1 MQPKSRN
8 GLLLAAIINLLRRI
22 TFLTLIFDQ
31 SLFLLHDSQKHKIN
45 KHMSNKKDG
54 NEHSETPQELVIAL
68 VSAVGCDLGHFIRLI
83 EEELDLYDFTVN
95 SIRVSSDFLKSINPP
110 ERALTK
116 LASINHMMT
125 AGNSYRDICRD
136 NGALAHAAIAKIA
149 EMRASKGE
157 HEEPKPLDKHAW
169 IIRSL
174 KHPDEVKV
182 LRDAYGDRLFVLGI
196 HASEEKRRSTLEAK
210 RRSADSTRIIDQLI
224 ERDAQEKDGHGQH
237 TRDTFHLSDFFI
249 NEDQNADKNRAD
261 IERVFKL
268 IFGHPYTTPTFD
280 EFAMYMAFAAS
291 VRSADLSR
299 QVGAVLTKD
308 SNIISTGANDVPKAN
323 GGLYWPIRDE
333 KQAHYVDVNDG
344 RDYTRGFDT
353 NKQTISELLSDIVQ
367 NIDLNS
373 ITETKSF
380 SQESQGSFKEA
391 LSYQL
396 AKTGLKD
403 ITEYGRI
410 VHAEMEAILSCGRSN
425 NSTYGTT
432 LYCTTFPC
440 HNCAKHI
447 IASGVMR
454 VVYVEPYAKSKA
466 FEFHSDSIS
475 EEQSCDKVAF
485 EPFVGVGPR
494 SFLNLFSMNL
504 GSGRKI
510 KRKDSDGKVLDW
522 HKESA
527 KLRLAENDFSYI
539 TKEDISTFI
548 LGKQLDIYNKYTSG
562 K

>member
-1 MQPKSRN
+1 MSTKNVQDKH
-8 GLLLAAIINLLRRI
+8 I
-22 TFLTLIFDQ
+22 Q
-31 SLFLLHDSQKHKIN
+31 S
-45 KHMSNKKDG
+45 
-54 NEHSETPQELVIAL
+54 TQEFVIAL

-83 EEELDLYDFTVN
+83 EEELDLYDFSVD
-95 SIRVSSDFLKSINPP
+95 SIRLSSDFLKDINPP
-110 ERALTK
+110 AKALTK

-125 AGNSYRDICRD
+125 AGNRYRDICGD

-149 EMRASKGE
+149 ELRASRVE
-157 HEEPKPLDKHAW
+157 PEEPKPLNRQAW

-174 KHPDEVKV
+174 KHPEEVKV
-182 LRDAYGDRLFVLGI
+182 LREAYGDRLFVLGI
-196 HASEEKRRSTLEAK
+196 HASEEKRRSTLETK
-210 RRSADSTRIIDQLI
+210 RRSADSDRMIDRLI

-249 NEDQNADKNRAD
+249 NEDQNSDKNRAD

-323 GGLYWPIRDE
+323 GGLYWPVLDV
-333 KQAHYVDVNDG
+333 KQAHYVDVYDG

-353 NKQTISELLSDIVQ
+353 NKHTISELLNDIVYD
-367 NIDLNS
+367 IDLKS
-373 ITETKSF
+373 INETSSF
-380 SQESQGSFKEA
+380 TKKEEKAFKNA
-391 LSYQL
+391 LSSQL
-396 AKTGLKD
+396 AKTSLKD

-447 IASGVMR
+447 IASGVKR

-466 FEFHSDSIS
+466 FEFHRDSIS
-475 EEQSCDKVAF
+475 EEQSSDKVAF

-539 TKEDISTFI
+539 IKEDISTFI
-548 LGKQLDIYNKYTSG
+548 LGKQLDNYNKYTSG
-562 K
+562 Q